1 MTFAAAPRFAASLPI
16 GLLITVGLAALMQAL
31 IAQKVVTEDPPIA
44 YEIDFAPIARPERP
58 IVNVD
63 DPPPRWTPPPEIPRT
78 GGGIAIPRL
87 DPVTPEDVGER
98 FDPRVSRLPE
108 GSQASSFIAQGPVL
122 LFPPFVEYP
131 QSMYP
136 REGSCDVRYDITSA
150 GATTNIQV
158 ASCTIQG
165 FARFAERVVERAV
178 YQPAQGEAGPVASA
192 GHVMSVEFRLEE

>member
-16 GLLITVGLAALMQAL
+16 GLFITAAMGALMAALISVEPIETFEPTPAPEYTPL
-31 IAQKVVTEDPPIA
+31 IAEPRPVVVD
-44 YEIDFAPIARPERP
+44 YYERP
-58 IVNVD
+58 PV
-63 DPPPRWTPPPEIPRT
+63 WTPPAPLPTTGTGIPIPR
-78 GGGIAIPRL
+78 P
-87 DPVTPEDVGER
+87 DPDTSNKDWLFDGPLGPTPGPQETT
-98 FDPRVSRLPE
+98 
-108 GSQASSFIAQGPVL
+108 FIAQGPVL